1 MIGTL
6 VTIVHL
12 FICVFLILIVL
23 LQQGK
28 GADVGATFGGGGNTM
43 FGASGADTFLTKVTT
58 FVAICFMLTSV
69 VLAVR
74 GQSGGDSS
82 GTLFQN
88 LPETQSLPT
97 ANDLPVTESPATGS
111 PEAGS
116 PEAGAPVV
124 PSERTAEA
132 PEANQ
137 AAASTADAS
146 TADEAG
152 AGVAVEQVEAA
163 SEAAEVE
170 SVEVVPLPEE
180 QPQAN

>member
-1 MIGTL
+1 MLGTL

-58 FVAICFMLTSV
+58 FVAICFMVTSV

-88 LPETQSLPT
+88 LPETQSLPSV
-97 ANDLPVTESPATGS
+97 NELPA
-111 PEAGS
+111 AGS
-116 PEAGAPVV
+116 PAAGAPVV
-124 PSERTAEA
+124 PNEKTAGA
-132 PEANQ
+132 PDANH
-137 AAASTADAS
+137 AAASTADEA
-146 TADEAG
+146 EAG
-152 AGVAVEQVEAA
+152 AVVEQAEVAT
-163 SEAAEVE
+163 EAAEAE
-170 SVEVVPLPEE
+170 SADVVVPLSEE